1 MCSTP
6 AGHLSALLSI
16 TAAGRTAGPREDCRA
31 PGGLPGPGRT
41 AGLTGGSLK
50 SAEPTDDLKHLQRA
64 GPVFSL

>member
-1 MCSTP
+1 MKPDVFNTGRAPVSTTVNHCSW
-6 AGHLSALLSI
+6 
-16 TAAGRTAGPREDCRA
+16 EDCRA

>member
-1 MCSTP
+1 MKPDVFNTGRAPVSTTVNHCSW
-6 AGHLSALLSI
+6 
-16 TAAGRTAGPREDCRA
+16 EDCRA
-31 PGGLPGPGRT
+31 PGGLPGPGGP